1 VVDVLVCWD
10 LWWRDAMSL
19 HARWPAAIVLCVRNG
34 SASLLAP
41 VRYNTAMDAWRG
53 EVDDKFPRMEQIVR

>member
-1 VVDVLVCWD
+1 
-10 LWWRDAMSL
+10 MSL